1 MQRLES
7 FSEDYNARTISAL
20 ADYARDHV
28 RNYDDWK
35 DSLKMI
41 DTRIKMLSG
50 GYPEMEVVRIVYKTY
65 KSDSRKGNAL
75 CLLSQL

>member
-1 MQRLES
+1 
-7 FSEDYNARTISAL
+7 
-20 ADYARDHV
+20 
-28 RNYDDWK
+28 
-35 DSLKMI
+35 MI